1 MQTRRQLPNNIAELQ
16 AMLHAQFTAF
26 DALAAKHD
34 VTTAERDELKKSKLD
49 DKEEIKR
56 LALLIAK
63 LKRMVFGQKSEKLS
77 AQIAQLEL
85 ELEELHITQGA
96 RAPVVEV
103 AEIVERIAP
112 KRRPLPEHL
121 PRDIQTHMPA
131 QSACP
136 DCGGEWKILGED
148 VSEVLERVPASYRVI
163 RHVRPRLTCSCCE
176 RMAQAP
182 APSRPIARSYFGP
195 GLISHVIVS
204 KYMDHLPIYR
214 QCQQAARE
222 GIELS
227 ESTVGDVVGGAH
239 QLLRP
244 LMDALQR
251 YVFAA
256 PKLHADDTPID
267 VLAPGNGKTK
277 QGRLWVYT
285 RDDRPAG
292 DPTAPA
298 VWFRY
303 SPDRKGIH
311 PQSHLKDYAGIL
323 QADAYAGYNP
333 IYDSGQVLEAACW
346 AHARR
351 KFYDIQKVAFSRLT
365 LVSEISRYLNLRP
378 LEIEDILDN
387 TKEGTD
393 ELVAVVNDFNELLYD
408 EVIPRLFRT
417 LFDLDETQQT
427 EEHEVEL
434 IKLPPNGFYEMSAAP
449 DKIVRMTDF
458 KVEDR
463 SKSFHLDTY
472 CFDSKPEQ
480 QLFWDL
486 IQEKKVKKVYF
497 TGMLTHGQSDFFI
510 QYIDPDS
517 HTVRSYYPDF
527 LFERDDGSFVIVE
540 VKADNQIEDA
550 VVQAKKEFAQQI
562 AVASGMEY
570 RMIKASD
577 ANERHYRMLL

>member
-1 MQTRRQLPNNIAELQ
+1 MQTRRQLPNDIAELQ

-26 DALAAKHD
+26 DVLAAKHD

-56 LALLIAK
+56 LTLLIAK

-85 ELEELHITQGA
+85 ELEELHIIQGA
-96 RAPVVEV
+96 RAPVVEL
-103 AEIVERIAP
+103 ADTVEHTAP

-121 PRDIQTHMPA
+121 PRDVQTHMPA
-131 QSACP
+131 QAACP
-136 DCGGEWKILGED
+136 DCGGEWKTLGED
-148 VSEVLERVPASYRVI
+148 VSEVLEYVPASYRVI

-222 GIELS
+222 GVELS

-311 PQSHLKDYAGIL
+311 PQAHLKDYAGVL

-333 IYDSGQVLEAACW
+333 IYDSGRVLEAACW

-351 KFYDIQKVAFSRLT
+351 KFYDIHEAQPTPVTTYVLAQIGELYKIEAGIRGSPPERRREVRQEYSKPIVEALHAWLTAQLATLSRKSVTADAIGYAMNQWQALT
-365 LVSEISRYLNLRP
+365 RYLDDGRIEIDNNAAERALRTVAIGRKNY
-378 LEIEDILDN
+378 LFLGSDTGGERAATMYSLL
-387 TKEGTD
+387 GTVKLNGVNPETYLRHVLSVIADHPVNRVD
-393 ELVAVVNDFNELLYD
+393 ELLPWNV
-408 EVIPRLFRT
+408 
-417 LFDLDETQQT
+417 
-427 EEHEVEL
+427 
-434 IKLPPNGFYEMSAAP
+434 KL
-449 DKIVRMTDF
+449 
-458 KVEDR
+458 
-463 SKSFHLDTY
+463 
-472 CFDSKPEQ
+472 
-480 QLFWDL
+480 
-486 IQEKKVKKVYF
+486 
-497 TGMLTHGQSDFFI
+497 
-510 QYIDPDS
+510 
-517 HTVRSYYPDF
+517 
-527 LFERDDGSFVIVE
+527 
-540 VKADNQIEDA
+540 
-550 VVQAKKEFAQQI
+550 
-562 AVASGMEY
+562 
-570 RMIKASD
+570 
-577 ANERHYRMLL
+577 